1 MDACSEEDSNMFFG
15 DPTFILI
22 IPALI
27 LAFYAQSK
35 VKGAYKTY
43 SQVFASSRLT
53 GAQVAHQILQTAGAG
68 EVTIEKQ
75 PGQLTDHY
83 DPRKKVLRLSQGVHD
98 SPSIAALGIAAHEAG
113 HALQHHDHYQP
124 MALRSLIYPV
134 ASLGSTLAFPLFF
147 VGFLFSK
154 NGPSVLMDIGILLF
168 TGAVAFSVVT
178 LPVEFNASKRALTLL
193 EERRFLTSDEMV
205 GARKVLSA
213 AALTYVASTAMAA
226 VQLLR
231 MFLMRSSRD

>member
-1 MDACSEEDSNMFFG
+1 MLFG
-15 DPTFILI
+15 DPTFLLV

-27 LAFYAQSK
+27 LAFYAQAR
-35 VKGAYKTY
+35 VKGAYNKY
-43 SQVFASSRLT
+43 GQVSSASRLT
-53 GAQVAHQILQTAGAG
+53 GAQAAYQLLQTAGAG
-68 EVTIEKQ
+68 EVTIEKT
-75 PGQLTDHY
+75 PGELTDHY
-83 DPRKKVLRLSQGVHD
+83 DPRKNVLRLSQGVYD
-98 SPSIAALGIAAHEAG
+98 STSIAALGIAAHETG
-113 HALQHHDHYQP
+113 HAIQHHTHYQP
-124 MALRSLIYPV
+124 MALRSIIYPV
-134 ASLGSTLAFPLFF
+134 ASIGSTLAFPLFIA
-147 VGFLFSK
+147 GFFFSSK
-154 NGPSVLMDIGILLF
+154 GPNILMDIGILLF

-193 EERRFLTSDEMV
+193 EERRFLTPEEMV